1 MIRASIPVIRV
12 SRQENKDL
20 FARLI
25 FHDAD
30 SSAACVKQQQQQQQQ
45 QQQHSR
51 AKNTRRFV
59 ETFITNFD
67 ALIIFIRR
75 VGPEI
80 SLFLKTQDRPMWQLK
95 TTNRQKT

>member
-30 SSAACVKQQQQQQQQ
+30 SSAACVKKKKKK
-45 QQQHSR
+45 HSR
-51 AKNTRRFV
+51 AKNTRRSM

-67 ALIIFIRR
+67 TLKHCYALIIFIRR
-75 VGPEI
+75 VEPEI
-80 SLFLKTQDRPMWQLK
+80 SLFL
-95 TTNRQKT
+95 